1 MSYPCVEAYTFTN
14 FIDEAYNMKLILVR
28 KFKEQFNFLDIFR
41 IRSGLPVTL
50 MRVRFMSDVTAE
62 K

>member
-1 MSYPCVEAYTFTN
+1 MSYPCIEAYTFSN

-41 IRSGLPVTL
+41 IRSGFPVTL